1 MPVVIV
7 SAAAVLSFAI
17 WWAILGSIGAV
28 ILFLSERRDDARQ
41 RRMLATLEARERQA
55 QAALAARL
63 AAFDA
68 DARNLDTPCTCSR
81 CARVPVD
88 QRGH

>member
-1 MPVVIV
+1 MPVVII
-7 SAAAVLSFAI
+7 SAAALTAFAI
-17 WWAILGSIGAV
+17 WWASIGSLGAV
-28 ILFLSERRDDARQ
+28 ILFLIERRDAARQ
-41 RRMLATLEARERQA
+41 RRMLATLEERARQA
-55 QAALAARL
+55 RATLAARL

-81 CARVPVD
+81 CARLPVD